1 MTCPDPLRKLW
12 CRKVLCDMENEVI
25 MVEHLGPNGREM
37 IPLEEVS
44 KVGIPEEVV
53 HNVAITEAEAEAPVP
68 KRRRKK

>member
-1 MTCPDPLRKLW
+1 
-12 CRKVLCDMENEVI
+12 VIMENEVI

-53 HNVAITEAEAEAPVP
+53 PDVAITEAEAEAPAP